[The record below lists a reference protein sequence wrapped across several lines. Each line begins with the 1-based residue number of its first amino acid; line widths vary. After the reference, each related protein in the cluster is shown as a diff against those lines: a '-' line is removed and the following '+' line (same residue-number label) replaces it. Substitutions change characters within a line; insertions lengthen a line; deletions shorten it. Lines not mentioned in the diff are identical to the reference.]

1 MFSLVSVCPRGS
13 PGLCP
18 GGFLV
23 SVQGEGSLSRGVCV
37 WGVSVQGWSL
47 SKGPLSRGLCLG
59 WSLSGG
65 GVSVQGSCFC
75 PRGVSAWGSL
85 CRERGL
91 CPGGSLSEGS
101 LSRGVSVQIGRGLC
115 LGDSHSGVLCPGV
128 SVWGSLS
135 GGSLSRG
142 SPSRLRGVSVQI
154 GRWSLCLE
162 GLCHGDL
169 RMITSGRYAS
179 YWNAFLS
186 KGISIWYQGTLFNEI
201 LAYTHIFAHKCSCLF
216 SYLCPI

>member
-13 PGLCP
+13 LGLCP
-18 GGFLV
+18 GGG
-23 SVQGEGSLSRGVCV
+23 SWSLSRGVGV

-65 GVSVQGSCFC
+65 VSVQGNCFC
-75 PRGVSAWGSL
+75 RRGVSAWGSL
-85 CRERGL
+85 CRKRGL

-101 LSRGVSVQIGRGLC
+101 LSRGVSVQIGRSLC

-142 SPSRLRGVSVQI
+142 SPSRLRGVSVQM
-154 GRWSLCLE
+154 GR
-162 GLCHGDL
+162 
-169 RMITSGRYAS
+169 
-179 YWNAFLS
+179 
-186 KGISIWYQGTLFNEI
+186 
-201 LAYTHIFAHKCSCLF
+201 
-216 SYLCPI
+216 